1 MDHPPITLVRFVA
14 PPNDRVSASQAGYV
28 IGLLDV
34 AGYSV
39 KGVLPDNATMF
50 AKAVKI
56 LRITRRERLV
66 LRERDPLPP
75 YANEVFVRMGSKE
88 ERPTVSRVSALGSG
102 AKDDPVIH
110 DGDPI
115 ATGRAILRAVSV
127 ADGPPP
133 PPIA

>member
-1 MDHPPITLVRFVA
+1 MDNPPITLVRFVA
-14 PPNDRVSASQAGYV
+14 PPNDRVAAPQAGYV

-39 KGVLPDNATMF
+39 KGVLPDDAAQF

-56 LRITRRERLV
+56 LRITRRDRLV
-66 LRERDPLPP
+66 LRQRDPLPP
-75 YANEVFVRMGSKE
+75 YANEVFVQVGSKE
-88 ERPTVSRVSALGSG
+88 GRPIEARVAALGSG
-102 AKDDPVIH
+102 SKDDPVIH

-115 ATGRAILRAVSV
+115 ATGRAILRAARV

-133 PPIA
+133 PPIT